1 MITNYSQEY
10 YQLSPAMFQQMRT
23 ENMKNESVWQVEMKS
38 VGCVPLTV
46 FNIIQ
51 IIRRVTLDDNIF
63 TSNTRK
69 YFVKEIKKN
78 LIFDLT
84 SFVI

>member
-23 ENMKNESVWQVEMKS
+23 VNVKNESVWQVEMKS

-51 IIRRVTLDDNIF
+51 IIPRVTLDDNILLKTQEIF
-63 TSNTRK
+63 CTK
-69 YFVKEIKKN
+69 YKILFS
-78 LIFDLT
+78 T
-84 SFVI
+84 

>member
-23 ENMKNESVWQVEMKS
+23 EQETVNVKNESVWQVEMKS

-63 TSNTRK
+63 TSNTRN
-69 YFVKEIKKN
+69 I
-78 LIFDLT
+78 L
-84 SFVI
+84 